1 MVSTESSSFR
11 VEVGTSGTP
20 VSIDLADKQGVLI
33 DDATTGW
40 SVGISFFA
48 KPAST
53 PYEFAAKAIDG
64 DILAGL
70 ENRLGPDDAVLSGWE
85 FSTIGGSVSG
95 DPVYL
100 SFNVGPANAREPLAV
115 WYYNGADW
123 TEYDA
128 SDAIYDGDHLSF
140 TVTGFSGYAVTGMV
154 VPEPSTLALLG
165 TGVVGLLAC
174 IRRRRP
180 QATLSETRAT

>member
-1 MVSTESSSFR
+1 MLASS
-11 VEVGTSGTP
+11 
-20 VSIDLADKQGVLI
+20 
-33 DDATTGW
+33 
-40 SVGISFFA
+40 
-48 KPAST
+48 
-53 PYEFAAKAIDG
+53 
-64 DILAGL
+64 
-70 ENRLGPDDAVLSGWE
+70 
-85 FSTIGGSVSG
+85 
-95 DPVYL
+95 
-100 SFNVGPANAREPLAV
+100 AV

-128 SDAIYDGDHLSF
+128 SDAIYDGDYLSF